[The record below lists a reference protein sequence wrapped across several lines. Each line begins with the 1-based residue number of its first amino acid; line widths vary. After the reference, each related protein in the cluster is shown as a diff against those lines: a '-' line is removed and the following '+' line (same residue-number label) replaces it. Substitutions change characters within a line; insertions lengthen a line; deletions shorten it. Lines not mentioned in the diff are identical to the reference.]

1 IGRVHRGLSGAGMAH
16 PAAKRDCKTVGIDMG
31 GSINGCRLRI
41 QWRRHMAD
49 DETTRRGGSI
59 PVSGRKREEPDIAAL
74 PEAFPGRTRG
84 EVDVVFAI
92 ASATGVKYED
102 AVNEY
107 KRAFVAAIAAAM
119 ERIAKA
125 RERR

>member
-1 IGRVHRGLSGAGMAH
+1 M
-16 PAAKRDCKTVGIDMG
+16 
-31 GSINGCRLRI
+31 
-41 QWRRHMAD
+41 
-49 DETTRRGGSI
+49 
-59 PVSGRKREEPDIAAL
+59 SGRKREEPDIDALRAAF
-74 PEAFPGRTRG
+74 AGRTRG

-107 KRAFVAAIAAAM
+107 KRAFAAAIAAAM